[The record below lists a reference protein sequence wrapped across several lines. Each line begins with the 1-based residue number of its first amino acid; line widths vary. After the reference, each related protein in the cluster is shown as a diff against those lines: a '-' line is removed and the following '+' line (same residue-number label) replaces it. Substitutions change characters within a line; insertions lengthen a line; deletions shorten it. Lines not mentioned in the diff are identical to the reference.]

1 MQNHPKG
8 GENTMKQKS
17 YPQGVEKVAL
27 KNLYKQSVV
36 MDRVGHYDRM

>member
-1 MQNHPKG
+1 M
-8 GENTMKQKS
+8 MKQKS

-27 KNLYKQSVV
+27 KILLKQSVT